1 MNSEEKEGRPPLVRR
16 PFLVL
21 KRVVSAGNGL
31 FFAELT
37 FIICLFPTI
46 CTFELPIQNSFHMT
60 HAEIVKQV
68 AWKDLKDLSIREM
81 LIENNLTLPWL
92 FSSWLLA
99 YFGYYALALPCS
111 AFFFLTGLRQ
121 VHNGFHNSL
130 GTNKFLTWFTLF
142 SNSVLMMAS
151 IHAVKFNHIRHH
163 KYCLS
168 EEDYEG
174 KSAGMS
180 WYGAILYGPVHMF
193 LIHKVTLQLGN
204 RKYVRN
210 VIAELAAIAAFAFI
224 VFYFN
229 IAFLMYHVI
238 VMVFGEFLMAFFAVW
253 TVHHDTDEHPEMA
266 RTQRGGWKNKITF
279 SMFYHLEHHLFPA
292 VPTIKLPELA
302 KRIDEV
308 LPELEK
314 KNTF

>member
-1 MNSEEKEGRPPLVRR
+1 
-16 PFLVL
+16 
-21 KRVVSAGNGL
+21 
-31 FFAELT
+31 
-37 FIICLFPTI
+37 
-46 CTFELPIQNSFHMT
+46 MT
-60 HAEIVKQV
+60 PQEIVQKV
-68 AWKDLKDLSIREM
+68 TWKDLRYLNRKEV
-81 LIENNLTLPWL
+81 LIENNLTIPWFVL
-92 FSSWLLA
+92 SLALA
-99 YFGYYALALPCS
+99 YNGYYLLALPFS

-130 GTNKFLTWFTLF
+130 GTNKFLTWL
-142 SNSVLMMAS
+142 SLYLNSILMMAS

-163 KYCLS
+163 KYCLA

-204 RKYVRN
+204 ARYRRN
-210 VIAELAAIAAFAFI
+210 VMLELVSIALFAAL
-224 VFYFN
+224 VFYFQ
-229 IAFLMYHVI
+229 IAFLMYHIIIMVI
-238 VMVFGEFLMAFFAVW
+238 GEFLMAFFAVW
-253 TVHHDTDEHPEMA
+253 TVHHDTHDHPDFA
-266 RTQRGGWKNKITF
+266 RTQRSGWKNKITF

-308 LPELEK
+308 VPEMEK
-314 KNTF
+314 KQTF

>member
-1 MNSEEKEGRPPLVRR
+1 
-16 PFLVL
+16 
-21 KRVVSAGNGL
+21 
-31 FFAELT
+31 
-37 FIICLFPTI
+37 
-46 CTFELPIQNSFHMT
+46 MT
-60 HAEIVKQV
+60 HQELLKKVQ
-68 AWKDLKDLSIREM
+68 WKDLKELTVKEM
-81 LIENNLTLPWL
+81 LIENNLTIPWFIL
-92 FSSWLLA
+92 SITLA
-99 YFGYYALALPCS
+99 YYGYYILALPFS

-130 GTNKFLTWFTLF
+130 GTNKFLTWFTLY
-142 SNSVLMMAS
+142 SNSILMMVS

-174 KSAGMS
+174 KSAGMR

-204 RKYVRN
+204 AKYRKN
-210 VIAELAAIAAFAFI
+210 VLLELLSIAVFAFF
-224 VFYFN
+224 VFYFQVHCL
-229 IAFLMYHVI
+229 IYHII
-238 VMVFGEFLMAFFAVW
+238 VMMIGEFLMAFFAVW
-253 TVHHDTDEHPEMA
+253 TVHHDTHESPELA
-266 RTQRGGWKNKITF
+266 RTQRTGWKNKITF

-302 KRIDEV
+302 RRIDEA
-308 LPELEK
+308 LPEIAK